1 MKVNF
6 IKEDIQMV
14 NKHEKL
20 LKIFI
25 LMRMQIELRYYF
37 TTTRRAIIK
46 KMDNIKCWQEC
57 EKQELSQIDGVN
69 EKMAQLPCKTVWQ
82 FLIKLHIGL
91 PWWRSG

>member
-69 EKMAQLPCKTVWQ
+69 EKWHSYLAKQ
-82 FLIKLHIGL
+82 FGSFL
-91 PWWRSG
+91 